1 MYKQAVILLLMLFTA
16 SVSAALP
23 ARYMQTIE
31 NAAVWAQIGDK
42 MVTVGN
48 IRAGQIIAVEPT
60 AASYYAFNFGFG
72 KGFIDK
78 GHLEPVQGRQK
89 VEDGLGDLNKP
100 LSNQNLITWKDTPVY
115 NAPSAGSA
123 PFGVL
128 ADNLRYPILHKLKDR
143 LNQTWYQVRIGDR
156 LAYISALDAQPDN
169 GLPVLTYHHILR
181 DEENTRF
188 RHTSTTTSVRAF
200 NNQMAW
206 LRDRG
211 YATLSMAQ
219 LEGYVKNK
227 INLPARAVV
236 ITFDDGLKSVSRYAY
251 PVLKQYGMKATA
263 FIVTSRIKRHPQKWD
278 PKSLQFMSVS
288 ELNEIRDV
296 FDFQSHTHFLHRVDG
311 YRRPILL
318 SRSEHYP
325 ILHKLKDRLNQTWY
339 QVRIGDRLAYIS
351 ALDAQPDNGLPVLTY
366 HHILRD
372 EENTRFRHTST
383 TTSVRAFNNQM
394 AWLRD
399 RGYATLSMAQL
410 EGYVKNKINLPARAV
425 VITFDD
431 GLKSVS
437 RYAYP
442 VLKQYGMKATAFIV
456 TSRIKRHPQKWDP
469 KSLQFMSVSELNEIR
484 DVFDFQSH
492 THFLHRIDGYRRPIL
507 LSRSEHNILFD
518 FARSRRALAQF
529 NPHVWYLS
537 YPFGGFNDKAV
548 KAAKEAGF
556 HLAVTTM
563 KGKVKPGDNPLLL
576 KRLYILRTDSLET
589 MSRLVSNQ
597 PQG

>member
-100 LSNQNLITWKDTPVY
+100 LSNQNLVTWKDTPVY

-143 LNQTWYQVRIGDR
+143 LNQTWYQIRIGDR

-169 GLPVLTYHHILR
+169 GLSVLTYHHILR

-211 YATLSMAQ
+211 YATLSMVQ

-263 FIVTSRIKRHPQKWD
+263 FIVTSRIKRHPQKWN

-296 FDFQSHTHFLHRVDG
+296 FDFQSHTHFLHRV
-311 YRRPILL
+311 
-318 SRSEHYP
+318 
-325 ILHKLKDRLNQTWY
+325 
-339 QVRIGDRLAYIS
+339 
-351 ALDAQPDNGLPVLTY
+351 
-366 HHILRD
+366 
-372 EENTRFRHTST
+372 
-383 TTSVRAFNNQM
+383 
-394 AWLRD
+394 
-399 RGYATLSMAQL
+399 
-410 EGYVKNKINLPARAV
+410 
-425 VITFDD
+425 
-431 GLKSVS
+431 
-437 RYAYP
+437 
-442 VLKQYGMKATAFIV
+442 
-456 TSRIKRHPQKWDP
+456 
-469 KSLQFMSVSELNEIR
+469 
-484 DVFDFQSH
+484 
-492 THFLHRIDGYRRPIL
+492 DGYRRPIL

-537 YPFGGFNDKAV
+537 YPFGGFNDNAV
-548 KAAKEAGF
+548 KAANDAGF

-597 PQG
+597 PQGQQSSNLYRNRFRGTFHFIVAFKIGDVGSPGASFFIWHGNEAGDDDNIADTGAVGRRTVNRNNSRTAFCRDGISGETLAVGDIPDINGFVFENTGCVKKILVNGARTFIVQVRMSHFHAVEFALQHRANHNFYLSTLSLTKQAMPALRKFSRSIARFLFSVYSSDGICVSSLRTAPKRAMYRL